1 MKGCSAEREVRDK
14 RERVNK
20 SRIITTYCLAEVGGH
35 LDMQTWQRQTKVV
48 RMFSEKK
55 KNNLVRA
62 QVSSVDRDSEV
73 RNHHMWETQ
82 QP

>member
-1 MKGCSAEREVRDK
+1 MKGCSAECEVRDK
-14 RERVNK
+14 REKVNK
-20 SRIITTYCLAEVGGH
+20 STIITTYCRAEVGGR

-48 RMFSEKK
+48 RMFSVTKS
-55 KNNLVRA
+55 NLVRA

-73 RNHHMWETQ
+73 RNHHTWETQ